1 MRFIQRTQTTIAVL
15 GLGAI
20 LIAGCG
26 ESTESKQGSED
37 QAAQE
42 STMESEGMSVTKRQT
57 ALTKIF
63 HAAPSPMETASLIK
77 RSGAHFHPDAL
88 NPAASSAQ
96 YTTSD
101 RQAINL
107 GIYGADLSYA
117 TIFEE
122 NSTCIDYLEAIQ
134 SLSSSLG
141 VTDVLNEDVMN
152 SVEEN
157 RNDRQ
162 ALIGI
167 VSETFYDLNERL
179 KFNGQEDLAGLVVA
193 SGWIEGMYLA
203 TRHLEEAPSELKQ
216 RIAEQKLT
224 LDDVMRLCRSYEQTA
239 ELTGLLN
246 AMAPIEAAF
255 GQVVTQEGESTTNR
269 EDSGSFV
276 IGGGPTYSA
285 DDATILAIA
294 ASVASV
300 RNACIQ

>member
-1 MRFIQRTQTTIAVL
+1 MRFNQRTQTSIAAL
-15 GLGAI
+15 GLGVL
-20 LIAGCG
+20 LIVGCG
-26 ESTESKQGSED
+26 ESTEIKEGNED
-37 QAAQE
+37 QVAQE
-42 STMESEGMSVTKRQT
+42 SAMDSEGMSVTKRQST
-57 ALTKIF
+57 LTKIF

-77 RSGAHFHPDAL
+77 RSGAHFHADAL
-88 NPAASSAQ
+88 NPANQSAQ
-96 YTTSD
+96 YSTSD

-107 GIYGADLSYA
+107 GIYGADLSYS

-122 NSTCIDYLEAIQ
+122 NSTCIEYLEAIR
-134 SLSSSLG
+134 SLSASLG
-141 VTDVLNEDVMN
+141 VNDVLNADVMK

-162 ALIGI
+162 MLIRI

-203 TRHLEEAPSELKQ
+203 TRHLDAAPAELKQ

-239 ELTGLLN
+239 ELSGLLN

-255 GQVVTQEGESTTNR
+255 ANVTSTEGESTTDR
-269 EDSGSFV
+269 KDSGSFV
-276 IGGGPTYSA
+276 IGGGPVYSA

>member
-1 MRFIQRTQTTIAVL
+1 MRFIQRTQTSIAVL
-15 GLGAI
+15 GLGLL
-20 LIAGCG
+20 LITGCG
-26 ESTESKQGSED
+26 ESAESNQGGED

-42 STMESEGMSVTKRQT
+42 SAMGSEGMSVTTRQT

-77 RSGAHFHPDAL
+77 RSGAQFHADAL
-88 NPAASSAQ
+88 NPAGQSDQ

-122 NSTCIDYLEAIQ
+122 NSTSIDYLEAIQ
-134 SLSSSLG
+134 SLSSALG
-141 VTDVLNEDVMN
+141 VNDVLSDDVMS
-152 SVEEN
+152 SVEDN

-162 ALIGI
+162 ELIRI

-203 TRHLEEAPSELKQ
+203 TRHLEEAPVELKQ

-224 LDDVMRLCRSYEQTA
+224 LDDVMRLCRSYEQTD

-255 GQVVTQEGESTTNR
+255 AQVNSEDGESTTNR
-269 EDSGSFV
+269 EESGSFV
-276 IGGGPTYSA
+276 IGGGPSYSA
-285 DDATILAIA
+285 DDATIQAIA

>member
-1 MRFIQRTQTTIAVL
+1 MRFIQRTQTSIAVL
-15 GLGAI
+15 GLGLL
-20 LIAGCG
+20 LITGCG
-26 ESTESKQGSED
+26 ESAESNQGGED
-37 QAAQE
+37 QVAQE
-42 STMESEGMSVTKRQT
+42 SAMGSEGMSVTTRQT

-77 RSGAHFHPDAL
+77 RSGAQFHADAL
-88 NPAASSAQ
+88 NPAGQSDQ

-122 NSTCIDYLEAIQ
+122 NSISIDYLEAIQ
-134 SLSSSLG
+134 SLSSALG
-141 VTDVLNEDVMN
+141 VNDVLSDDVMS
-152 SVEEN
+152 SVEDN

-162 ALIGI
+162 ELIRI

-179 KFNGQEDLAGLVVA
+179 KFNGQEHLAGLVVA

-203 TRHLEEAPSELKQ
+203 TRHLEEAPVELKQ

-224 LDDVMRLCRSYEQTA
+224 LDDVMRLCRSYEQTD

-255 GQVVTQEGESTTNR
+255 AQVKSEEGESTTNR
-269 EDSGSFV
+269 EESGSFV
-276 IGGGPTYSA
+276 IGGGPSYSA
-285 DDATILAIA
+285 DDATIQAIA

>member
-1 MRFIQRTQTTIAVL
+1 MRFIQRTQTSIAVL
-15 GLGAI
+15 GLGLL
-20 LIAGCG
+20 LITGCG
-26 ESTESKQGSED
+26 ESAESNQGGED
-37 QAAQE
+37 QVAQE
-42 STMESEGMSVTKRQT
+42 SAMGSEGMSVTTRQT

-77 RSGAHFHPDAL
+77 RSGAQFHADAL
-88 NPAASSAQ
+88 NPAGQSDQ

-122 NSTCIDYLEAIQ
+122 NSTSIDYLEAIQ
-134 SLSSSLG
+134 SLSSALG
-141 VTDVLNEDVMN
+141 VNDVLSDDVMS
-152 SVEEN
+152 SVEDN

-162 ALIGI
+162 ELIRI

-203 TRHLEEAPSELKQ
+203 TRHLEEAPVELKQ

-224 LDDVMRLCRSYEQTA
+224 LDDVMRLCRSYEQTD

-255 GQVVTQEGESTTNR
+255 AQVNSEDGESTTNR
-269 EDSGSFV
+269 EESGSFV
-276 IGGGPTYSA
+276 IGGGPSYSA
-285 DDATILAIA
+285 DDATIQAIA

>member
-1 MRFIQRTQTTIAVL
+1 
-15 GLGAI
+15 
-20 LIAGCG
+20 
-26 ESTESKQGSED
+26 
-37 QAAQE
+37 
-42 STMESEGMSVTKRQT
+42 
-57 ALTKIF
+57 
-63 HAAPSPMETASLIK
+63 
-77 RSGAHFHPDAL
+77 
-88 NPAASSAQ
+88 
-96 YTTSD
+96 
-101 RQAINL
+101 
-107 GIYGADLSYA
+107 
-117 TIFEE
+117 
-122 NSTCIDYLEAIQ
+122 
-134 SLSSSLG
+134 LG
-141 VTDVLNEDVMN
+141 VNDVLNADVMK

-162 ALIGI
+162 MLIRI

-203 TRHLEEAPSELKQ
+203 TRHLDAAPAELKQ

-239 ELTGLLN
+239 ELSGLLN

-255 GQVVTQEGESTTNR
+255 ANVTSTEGESTTDR
-269 EDSGSFV
+269 KDSGSFV
-276 IGGGPTYSA
+276 IGGGPVYSA

>member
-1 MRFIQRTQTTIAVL
+1 MRFIQRTQTSIAVL
-15 GLGAI
+15 GLGLL
-20 LIAGCG
+20 LITGCG
-26 ESTESKQGSED
+26 ESAESNQGGED
-37 QAAQE
+37 QVAQE
-42 STMESEGMSVTKRQT
+42 PAMGSEGMSVTTRQT

-77 RSGAHFHPDAL
+77 RSGAQFHADAL
-88 NPAASSAQ
+88 NPAGQSDQ

-122 NSTCIDYLEAIQ
+122 NSTSIDYLEAIQ
-134 SLSSSLG
+134 SLSSALG
-141 VTDVLNEDVMN
+141 VNDVLSDDVMS
-152 SVEEN
+152 SVEDN

-162 ALIGI
+162 ELIRI

-203 TRHLEEAPSELKQ
+203 TRHLEEAPVELKQ

-224 LDDVMRLCRSYEQTA
+224 LDDVMRLCRSYEQTD

-255 GQVVTQEGESTTNR
+255 AQVKSEEGESTTNR
-269 EDSGSFV
+269 EESGSFV
-276 IGGGPTYSA
+276 IGGGPSYSA
-285 DDATILAIA
+285 DDATIQAIA

>member
-1 MRFIQRTQTTIAVL
+1 M
-15 GLGAI
+15 
-20 LIAGCG
+20 
-26 ESTESKQGSED
+26 
-37 QAAQE
+37 
-42 STMESEGMSVTKRQT
+42 
-57 ALTKIF
+57 
-63 HAAPSPMETASLIK
+63 
-77 RSGAHFHPDAL
+77 
-88 NPAASSAQ
+88 NPAGQSDQ

-122 NSTCIDYLEAIQ
+122 NSTSIDYLEAIQ
-134 SLSSSLG
+134 SLSSALG
-141 VTDVLNEDVMN
+141 VNDVLSDDVMS
-152 SVEEN
+152 SVEDN

-162 ALIGI
+162 ELIRI

-203 TRHLEEAPSELKQ
+203 TRHLEEAPVELKQ

-224 LDDVMRLCRSYEQTA
+224 LDDVMRLCRSYEQTD

-255 GQVVTQEGESTTNR
+255 AQVKSEEGESTTNR
-269 EDSGSFV
+269 EESGSFV
-276 IGGGPTYSA
+276 IGGGPSYSA
-285 DDATILAIA
+285 DDATIQAIA